1 MGKPDGSPAAA
12 KPNAAPRRV
21 LLVEDDH
28 DVRALAR
35 RLLQDAGH
43 TVIEAQSGEEGLA
56 RWREATSTG
65 KSVDV
70 VVTDVVMPDMG
81 GRELVAQL
89 RAQRP
94 GLPVVYMSSFLA
106 DAVAG
111 LDLSGPAEL
120 LEKPFTPASFADA
133 VDAVLGRGD

>member
-1 MGKPDGSPAAA
+1 MVMPNDSITAA
-12 KPNAAPRRV
+12 KPAASRRA
-21 LLVEDDH
+21 LLVEDDA

-35 RLLQDAGH
+35 RLLETEGL
-43 TVIEAQSGEEGLA
+43 TVVEARSGEEGLA
-56 RWREATSTG
+56 RWREARSIG
-65 KSVDV
+65 KEVDV

-89 RAQRP
+89 RALRP

-111 LDLSGPAEL
+111 LDLTGPAEL
-120 LEKPFTPASFADA
+120 LEKPFTPVSFADA
-133 VDAVLGRGD
+133 IGAVLGRGN

>member
-1 MGKPDGSPAAA
+1 MR
-12 KPNAAPRRV
+12 KPNDSVAATNPGAGRHRV
-21 LLVEDDH
+21 LLVEDDA

-35 RLLQDAGH
+35 RLL
-43 TVIEAQSGEEGLA
+43 EEEGHVVVEARTGEDGLT
-56 RWREATSTG
+56 RWREAASRG
-65 KSVDV
+65 DRIDA

-89 RAQRP
+89 RVLQPRLA
-94 GLPVVYMSSFLA
+94 VVYMSSFLA

-120 LEKPFTPASFADA
+120 LEKPFSPTSFTDA
-133 VDAVLGRGD
+133 VETVLHQL

>member
-1 MGKPDGSPAAA
+1 MRTPNDSVAATKPGAGPH
-12 KPNAAPRRV
+12 RV
-21 LLVEDDH
+21 LLVEDDA

-35 RLLQDAGH
+35 RLL
-43 TVIEAQSGEEGLA
+43 EEGGHVVVEARTGEDGLT
-56 RWREATSTG
+56 RWREAVSRG
-65 KSVDV
+65 DRIDV

-89 RAQRP
+89 RVLQPR
-94 GLPVVYMSSFLA
+94 LPVVYMSSFLA

-120 LEKPFTPASFADA
+120 LEKPFSPTSFTDA
-133 VDAVLGRGD
+133 VETVLHQL